1 MKKLVLTLLVCA
13 LLISATACAGTP
25 NEPGDTT
32 APATGETTAPA
43 GETEN
48 PVDEM
53 PLSDIMAKILDGVD
67 NLPESF
73 DIELTADNFESYVFT
88 EYKDGYEALCSEAM
102 INITT
107 HSVVLLRVPEGADA
121 EAVAKDIKNNA
132 NPFKW
137 VCVSAEKVIVRQ
149 YGNTI
154 LLIMSYEQMANQI
167 VSKFDAL
174 NGAET
179 PAEDTYTPETTST
192 EAQN

>member
-1 MKKLVLTLLVCA
+1 MKKLILTLLVSA
-13 LLISATACAGTP
+13 ILISATACDGSS

-32 APATGETTAPA
+32 APVTDETTAP
-43 GETEN
+43 GTETET

-53 PLSDIMAKILDGVD
+53 ELSDIMAKILDGVD
-67 NLPESF
+67 NLPESI
-73 DIELTADNFESYVFT
+73 DIELNADNFESFVFT
-88 EYKDGYEALCSEAM
+88 EYKEGYEALCSEAM
-102 INITT
+102 MNITT
-107 HSVVLLRVPEGADA
+107 HSVVLLRVPEGTDA
-121 EAVAKDIKNNA
+121 EAVAEDIKNNA

-137 VCVSAEKVIVRQ
+137 VCVSAEKVIVRR

-179 PAEDTYTPETTST
+179 PAEDVYTPQTTNSD
-192 EAQN
+192 AQN